1 MSPSPAVTSRLIVH
15 DPELWARR
23 APPIAQPATPEP
35 PPVSD
40 SAPTSIAA
48 PADIA
53 ARRALCADCEHL
65 AKPEQCG
72 CTAGLCRHPQA
83 TNPNLTALAAAACP
97 IGRWQA
103 LSV

>member
-1 MSPSPAVTSRLIVH
+1 MSPSPAVTSRIVVH

-23 APPIAQPATPEP
+23 APPIPQPATPEP

-40 SAPTSIAA
+40 SAPSSIAA

-53 ARRALCADCEHL
+53 ARRALCAACEHL
-65 AKPEQCG
+65 AQPEQCG
-72 CTAGLCRHPQA
+72 CTAGLCRHPAA
-83 TNPNLTALAAAACP
+83 THPNIAALAAAACP

>member
-1 MSPSPAVTSRLIVH
+1 MSPSPAVISRLIVH
-15 DPELWARR
+15 DPELWARP
-23 APPIAQPATPEP
+23 APPIPQPPAAPV
-35 PPVSD
+35 PVSD
-40 SAPTSIAA
+40 SAPSAIAA

-53 ARRALCADCEHL
+53 ARRALCAACEHL

-83 TNPNLTALAAAACP
+83 TNPNLTALASAACP
-97 IGRWQA
+97 LGRWQA

>member
-1 MSPSPAVTSRLIVH
+1 MSPSPAVTSRLVVH

-23 APPIAQPATPEP
+23 APPIPPPATPEP

-40 SAPTSIAA
+40 SEPSAIAA

-53 ARRALCADCEHL
+53 ARRALCAACEHL
-65 AKPEQCG
+65 ARPEQCG

-83 TNPNLTALAAAACP
+83 TNPNLTALAAAECP
-97 IGRWQA
+97 IGRWWA
-103 LSV
+103 VST

>member
-1 MSPSPAVTSRLIVH
+1 MSPHSAVTSRLIVH
-15 DPELWARR
+15 DPELWARP
-23 APPIAQPATPEP
+23 APPIPPPPAAPV
-35 PPVSD
+35 PVSD

-65 AKPEQCG
+65 AQPEQCG

-83 TNPNLTALAAAACP
+83 TNPNLTALASAACP
-97 IGRWQA
+97 LGRWQA
-103 LSV
+103 LSA

>member
-1 MSPSPAVTSRLIVH
+1 MSDTPTASPVVLGRWEKPGNLA
-15 DPELWARR
+15 
-23 APPIAQPATPEP
+23 
-35 PPVSD
+35 
-40 SAPTSIAA
+40 SIAA

-72 CTAGLCRHPQA
+72 CSAGLCRHPEA
-83 TNPNLTALAAAACP
+83 THPNITALASAACP
-97 IGRWQA
+97 VGRWQA

>member
-23 APPIAQPATPEP
+23 APPIPQPATPEP

-48 PADIA
+48 PAAIA

-83 TNPNLTALAAAACP
+83 TNPNLTALASASCP
-97 IGRWQA
+97 LGLWQA

>member
-1 MSPSPAVTSRLIVH
+1 MSQHSAVTSRLIVH

-23 APPIAQPATPEP
+23 APPIPQPVTPEP

-53 ARRALCADCEHL
+53 ARRALCAACEHL
-65 AKPEQCG
+65 AQPEQCG

-83 TNPNLTALAAAACP
+83 TNPNLTALASAACP

-103 LSV
+103 VST

>member
-1 MSPSPAVTSRLIVH
+1 MTPPPTVTQRLLVH
-15 DPELWARR
+15 DTELWTRP
-23 APPIAQPATPEP
+23 APPIVQPAAA
-35 PPVSD
+35 PVPVVD

-65 AKPEQCG
+65 ATPAQCG
-72 CTAGLCRHPQA
+72 CTAGLCRHPETA
-83 TNPNLTALAAAACP
+83 HPNITALASAACP
-97 IGRWQA
+97 LGRWQA

>member
-1 MSPSPAVTSRLIVH
+1 MSPHSAVTSRLIVH
-15 DPELWARR
+15 DPELWARP
-23 APPIAQPATPEP
+23 APPIPPPPAAPV
-35 PPVSD
+35 PVSD

-83 TNPNLTALAAAACP
+83 TNPNLTALASAECP

>member
-1 MSPSPAVTSRLIVH
+1 MTPPPTVTSRLIVH
-15 DPELWARR
+15 DPELWTRP
-23 APPIAQPATPEP
+23 APPIPQPPAAPV
-35 PPVSD
+35 PVSD
-40 SAPTSIAA
+40 SAPTTIAA

-83 TNPNLTALAAAACP
+83 TNPNLTALASAACP
-97 IGRWQA
+97 LGRWQA

>member
-15 DPELWARR
+15 DPELWARP
-23 APPIAQPATPEP
+23 APPIAPPPAAPV
-35 PPVSD
+35 PVSD

-53 ARRALCADCEHL
+53 VRRALCADCEHL

-83 TNPNLTALAAAACP
+83 TNPNLTALASAECP

>member
-1 MSPSPAVTSRLIVH
+1 MSTRPAVISRLIVH
-15 DPELWARR
+15 DPELWARP
-23 APPIAQPATPEP
+23 APPIPPPPAAPV
-35 PPVSD
+35 PVSD

-83 TNPNLTALAAAACP
+83 TNPNITALASAACP
-97 IGRWQA
+97 LGRWQA

>member
-1 MSPSPAVTSRLIVH
+1 MSSRPAVISRLIVH

-23 APPIAQPATPEP
+23 APPIP
-35 PPVSD
+35 PPPAAPVPVTD

-72 CTAGLCRHPQA
+72 CTAGLCRHAQA

-97 IGRWQA
+97 LGRWQA

>member
-1 MSPSPAVTSRLIVH
+1 MKLPLMVH
-15 DPELWARR
+15 DPELWARP
-23 APPIAQPATPEP
+23 APPIAQP
-35 PPVSD
+35 V
-40 SAPTSIAA
+40 TSIAA

-72 CTAGLCRHPQA
+72 CTAGLCRHPDA
-83 TNPNLTALAAAACP
+83 THPNITALASAACP
-97 IGRWQA
+97 LGRWQA

>member
-1 MSPSPAVTSRLIVH
+1 MSPHSAVTSRLIVH
-15 DPELWARR
+15 DPELWARP
-23 APPIAQPATPEP
+23 APPIPQPATPEP

-40 SAPTSIAA
+40 SAPSAIAA

-53 ARRALCADCEHL
+53 ARRALCAACEHL
-65 AKPEQCG
+65 ATPEQCG

-83 TNPNLTALAAAACP
+83 TNPNLTALASAACP
-97 IGRWQA
+97 LGRWQA

>member
-1 MSPSPAVTSRLIVH
+1 MSPHSAVTSRLIVH
-15 DPELWARR
+15 DPELWARP
-23 APPIAQPATPEP
+23 APPIPPPPAAPV
-35 PPVSD
+35 PVSD

-65 AKPEQCG
+65 AQPAQCG

-83 TNPNLTALAAAACP
+83 TNPNLTALASAACP
-97 IGRWQA
+97 LGRWQA

>member
-15 DPELWARR
+15 DPELWARP
-23 APPIAQPATPEP
+23 APPIPPQPAADPTP
-35 PPVSD
+35 PPP
-40 SAPTSIAA
+40 AIAA

-72 CTAGLCRHPQA
+72 CQSGLCRHPQA
-83 TNPNLTALAAAACP
+83 TNPNITALASAACP

>member
-1 MSPSPAVTSRLIVH
+1 MTPPPTVTSRLIVH

-23 APPIAQPATPEP
+23 APPIP
-35 PPVSD
+35 PPPAAPVPVAD

-65 AKPEQCG
+65 ATPSQCG
-72 CTAGLCRHPQA
+72 CAAGLCRHPQA
-83 TNPNLTALAAAACP
+83 TNPNLTALAAAECP
-97 IGRWQA
+97 LGRWQA

>member
-1 MSPSPAVTSRLIVH
+1 MKLPLMVH
-15 DPELWARR
+15 DPELWARP
-23 APPIAQPATPEP
+23 APPIPPPPAAPV
-35 PPVSD
+35 PVSD

-53 ARRALCADCEHL
+53 ARRALCAACEHL

-72 CTAGLCRHPQA
+72 CSAGLCRHPEA
-83 TNPNLTALAAAACP
+83 THPNITALASAACP
-97 IGRWQA
+97 VGRWQA

>member
-1 MSPSPAVTSRLIVH
+1 MSPHSAVTSRLIVH
-15 DPELWARR
+15 DPELWTRP

-53 ARRALCADCEHL
+53 ARRALCADCEHM

-83 TNPNLTALAAAACP
+83 TNPNLTAFASAACP
-97 IGRWQA
+97 LGRWQA
-103 LSV
+103 VST

>member
-1 MSPSPAVTSRLIVH
+1 MTPPQTVTSRLIVH
-15 DPELWARR
+15 APELWARL
-23 APPIAQPATPEP
+23 APPIPPQPAA
-35 PPVSD
+35 PVPVVD

-53 ARRALCADCEHL
+53 ARRAVCADCEYL

-83 TNPNLTALAAAACP
+83 NNPNLTAFAAAECP
-97 IGRWQA
+97 LGRWHA

>member
-1 MSPSPAVTSRLIVH
+1 MSPSPAVISRLIVH

-23 APPIAQPATPEP
+23 APPIAQPPAAPV
-35 PPVSD
+35 PVSD

-65 AKPEQCG
+65 AKPEQFG

-83 TNPNLTALAAAACP
+83 TNPNLTALASAACP
-97 IGRWQA
+97 LGRWQA
-103 LSV
+103 LSA

>member
-1 MSPSPAVTSRLIVH
+1 MSTRPAVTSRLIVH

-23 APPIAQPATPEP
+23 APPIAQPPAATV
-35 PPVSD
+35 PVSD

-65 AKPEQCG
+65 SQPEQCG

-83 TNPNLTALAAAACP
+83 TNPNLTALASAACP
-97 IGRWQA
+97 LGLWQA

>member
-1 MSPSPAVTSRLIVH
+1 MSPHSAVTSRLIVH

-23 APPIAQPATPEP
+23 APPIPPPPAAPV
-35 PPVSD
+35 PVSD
-40 SAPTSIAA
+40 SAPSDIAA

-72 CTAGLCRHPQA
+72 CSAGLCRHPQA
-83 TNPNLTALAAAACP
+83 TNPNITALASAACP
-97 IGRWQA
+97 LGRWQA

>member
-1 MSPSPAVTSRLIVH
+1 MSPSPAVTSRLVVH

-23 APPIAQPATPEP
+23 APPIP
-35 PPVSD
+35 PPPAAPVPVAD

-72 CTAGLCRHPQA
+72 CSAGLCRHPETA
-83 TNPNLTALAAAACP
+83 HPNITALASAACP
-97 IGRWQA
+97 LGRWQS

>member
-1 MSPSPAVTSRLIVH
+1 MSPTPTVTSRLVVH
-15 DPELWARR
+15 DTELWARR
-23 APPIAQPATPEP
+23 APPIPPQPAA
-35 PPVSD
+35 PVQVAD

-65 AKPEQCG
+65 ATPAQCG

-83 TNPNLTALAAAACP
+83 RNPNLTALAAAECP
-97 IGRWQA
+97 LGRWQA